1 MLNRDSLHNHLSIP
15 QLLSHIPSGS
25 TADLDPRLTEECIG
39 RQNEHHV
46 KHGMEGVVN
55 DLGEAG
61 GRGDVIGD
69 PPYGDG
75 GTSPLGILP
84 FAQNFTMILLGCDC
98 RGADS

>member
-1 MLNRDSLHNHLSIP
+1 
-15 QLLSHIPSGS
+15 
-25 TADLDPRLTEECIG
+25 
-39 RQNEHHV
+39 
-46 KHGMEGVVN
+46 MEGVVN

-84 FAQNFTMILLGCDC
+84 FAQNFTMILFGCDC